1 MANGQNMTAEEF
13 TTSVAEAIAAQLK
26 IDASALVTRLVDS
39 LSKGLI
45 KEFTKKG
52 PLLAEKSKPSE
63 TSKPTEAP
71 KTAKKE
77 DTKPQKIE
85 IALPKMLE
93 TQFSKLDDISKS
105 LNKLIDNTAPTKK
118 EDQLPGLLKRLVDK
132 KPSKE
137 VVSNNKDV
145 KLAESSEKSSFKV
158 IGSSILQK
166 IFDTFKASP
175 QTNKD
180 TQTIQASPTS
190 NSSDL
195 LQKFIGNAKNPFEG
209 SSKIVN
215 DTLENFRKSLKNP
228 FQDMK
233 NPFQGSSKIV
243 NDTLENFRKSLKN
256 PFQDMKNPFEGSSV
270 IIKDTLKGF
279 KDSLKNP
286 FQDMKNPF
294 EGSSKI
300 VNDTLENFRK
310 TLKNPFQDMKNPFQ
324 GSSVII
330 KDTLKGFK
338 DSLKNPFDKF
348 NLKPTQEKV
357 ESNKDSSVSTDNKTS
372 EKSFFGI
379 FGNILQKF
387 NSAFKAPSEAKK
399 APEII
404 KPLVEIVTKEAPK
417 EVLKPTSAVPPKAE
431 APKSLL
437 EQKVEAQPV
446 IIAGIS
452 ESGLKDLSENLP
464 DIIKEGM
471 KDLIENLKEKE
482 EAKKKKEGGG
492 GFEFPGMGIIGGALG
507 VLSTIGGLFTLLY
520 GLQTDGPYKGLAK
533 LVGRGALAI
542 GDALTKPLQNF
553 IKNVGS
559 MLIDIPINMIKSA
572 GEALSKQFKT
582 FSEVATKIGSSKF
595 IAPLKEFAEGI
606 AEKLLSVPLKM
617 LSSFKSSLGDLF
629 GKVGG
634 EAVKTGLGKLSGF
647 LPKFMG
653 GLAKVFSKIPIVG
666 SLINIAFA
674 VSRFKSG
681 DYVGGGLDIL
691 SGLAVMIPGIGTGVA
706 IAIDALNAFLD
717 FKAGGIG
724 EGKKGKGAII
734 TDWVGGMVKWVGQ
747 KLYKV
752 ITFLPIV
759 GPALKSVEA
768 LTQGKWLEALKQ
780 FAYINPAFEFLG
792 AMLGDES
799 ASTTTKAIA
808 KVTGGAM
815 EWVGGISA
823 WIGEKMLDLPI
834 IGPAIKAV
842 QALFAGDF
850 TEALK
855 QFTNINPL
863 VGMLEQFLQTDTG
876 KDVSKKA
883 SGGLSKAMDFF
894 SSMKDNILSKVLE
907 FIPETVWGYPLR
919 AKVAELFGIGP
930 KANIPESAPI
940 STGAPSEPAPSVK
953 QVGDAKVKPD
963 GGLIVSSPTEG
974 ALFQTSKNDIIEENA
989 PSSKPGSIFQLN
1001 KDSGITAGPVTDD
1014 TSSPKSSS
1022 IASTAANIGNSD
1034 KILTQIANNTETT
1047 NKSLAGLANG
1057 FNVLAKSLEKLGVS
1071 VANQSPTV
1079 INNVSGGSKGS
1090 SPKVSSSQIASAGNS
1105 AISSFR
1111 SGIEASRFVPA

>member
-1 MANGQNMTAEEF
+1 MTAEEF

-52 PLLAEKSKPSE
+52 PVLAEKSKTPE
-63 TSKPTEAP
+63 
-71 KTAKKE
+71 TAKQKAE
-77 DTKPQKIE
+77 AMKLPKIE
-85 IALPKMLE
+85 VSLPKILE
-93 TQFSKLDDISKS
+93 NQFSKLDDISKS
-105 LNKLIDNTAPTKK
+105 LNKLANK
-118 EDQLPGLLKRLVDK
+118 
-132 KPSKE
+132 KE
-137 VVSNNKDV
+137 VVIDSKV
-145 KLAESSEKSSFKV
+145 QKSSDSSFGVLGSAFQKI
-158 IGSSILQK
+158 IGS
-166 IFDTFKASP
+166 
-175 QTNKD
+175 
-180 TQTIQASPTS
+180 
-190 NSSDL
+190 
-195 LQKFIGNAKNPFEG
+195 
-209 SSKIVN
+209 
-215 DTLENFRKSLKNP
+215 
-228 FQDMK
+228 
-233 NPFQGSSKIV
+233 
-243 NDTLENFRKSLKN
+243 
-256 PFQDMKNPFEGSSV
+256 
-270 IIKDTLKGF
+270 
-279 KDSLKNP
+279 
-286 FQDMKNPF
+286 
-294 EGSSKI
+294 
-300 VNDTLENFRK
+300 
-310 TLKNPFQDMKNPFQ
+310 
-324 GSSVII
+324 
-330 KDTLKGFK
+330 
-338 DSLKNPFDKF
+338 
-348 NLKPTQEKV
+348 
-357 ESNKDSSVSTDNKTS
+357 
-372 EKSFFGI
+372 
-379 FGNILQKF
+379 
-387 NSAFKAPSEAKK
+387 FKAPAEPTK

-417 EVLKPTSAVPPKAE
+417 EVLKPTSTVPPKVE

-482 EAKKKKEGGG
+482 EAKKKKEGG

-634 EAVKTGLGKLSGF
+634 EAIKTGLGKLSGF

-653 GLAKVFSKIPIVG
+653 GALKVISKVPFVG
-666 SLINIAFA
+666 SLISIGFA
-674 VSRFKSG
+674 VSRFMKG
-681 DYVGGGLDIL
+681 DVVGGGLDLL
-691 SGLAVMIPGIGTGVA
+691 SGIANAFGLAPLGW
-706 IAIDALNAFLD
+706 AIDALNAFLD
-717 FKAGGIG
+717 FKTGGIG
-724 EGKKGKGAII
+724 EGKKGKGSII
-734 TDWVGGMVKWVGQ
+734 MDWIKGMGSWLFEKAREMPFVGNLIKAGEAFSSADWAKGLVQLSRVVPGIGWVYDMIGITEEKQEAMVSKDLDAVKNLFEWIRTSIWDKVKGIVGGTVDTVKGWWN
-747 KLYKV
+747 
-752 ITFLPIV
+752 
-759 GPALKSVEA
+759 EA
-768 LTQGKWLEALKQ
+768 VN
-780 FAYINPAFEFLG
+780 F
-792 AMLGDES
+792 
-799 ASTTTKAIA
+799 
-808 KVTGGAM
+808 VTG
-815 EWVGGISA
+815 E
-823 WIGEKMLDLPI
+823 D
-834 IGPAIKAV
+834 
-842 QALFAGDF
+842 
-850 TEALK
+850 EAPVK
-855 QFTNINPL
+855 P
-863 VGMLEQFLQTDTG
+863 
-876 KDVSKKA
+876 
-883 SGGLSKAMDFF
+883 
-894 SSMKDNILSKVLE
+894 
-907 FIPETVWGYPLR
+907 
-919 AKVAELFGIGP
+919 VAP
-930 KANIPESAPI
+930 
-940 STGAPSEPAPSVK
+940 VK

-963 GGLIVSSPTEG
+963 GGLVVSSPTEG
-974 ALFQTSKNDIIEENA
+974 SLYQLGKND
-989 PSSKPGSIFQLN
+989 
-1001 KDSGITAGPVTDD
+1001 GIVAGPVTDD
-1014 TSSPKSSS
+1014 PSSPKSSS

-1079 INNVSGGSKGS
+1079 INNVSGGSKGGS
-1090 SPKVSSSQIASAGNS
+1090 SKVSSSQIASVGNS

>member
-52 PLLAEKSKPSE
+52 PLLAEKSKPAE

-71 KTAKKE
+71 KTTKKE

-93 TQFSKLDDISKS
+93 NQFSKLDDISKS
-105 LNKLIDNTAPTKK
+105 LNKLIDNTAPVKK
-118 EDQLPGLLKRLVDK
+118 EDKFPEIFKRLVDK
-132 KPSKE
+132 KPAD
-137 VVSNNKDV
+137 NKTTNTT
-145 KLAESSEKSSFKV
+145 ESSEKSSFRV
-158 IGSSILQK
+158 LGNTLQK
-166 IFDTFKASP
+166 ILNSFKSSP
-175 QTNKD
+175 QPIPQTDNTANESPNLLQNVLNNMKNPFEGSSRIVKD
-180 TQTIQASPTS
+180 TLEGFKKSLKNP
-190 NSSDL
+190 
-195 LQKFIGNAKNPFEG
+195 FEGIGNPFEG
-209 SSKIVN
+209 SSKIV
-215 DTLENFRKSLKNP
+215 
-228 FQDMK
+228 
-233 NPFQGSSKIV
+233 
-243 NDTLENFRKSLKN
+243 
-256 PFQDMKNPFEGSSV
+256 
-270 IIKDTLKGF
+270 KDTLTAFKNSLKSPF
-279 KDSLKNP
+279 EKVSVKDSEKPAEKSTAGVFGNS
-286 FQDMKNPF
+286 FQKF
-294 EGSSKI
+294 IEAFKSSYKGTPEEVKV
-300 VNDTLENFRK
+300 VN
-310 TLKNPFQDMKNPFQ
+310 
-324 GSSVII
+324 
-330 KDTLKGFK
+330 
-338 DSLKNPFDKF
+338 
-348 NLKPTQEKV
+348 KPTEGLAVSAPVEKT
-357 ESNKDSSVSTDNKTS
+357 N
-372 EKSFFGI
+372 EK
-379 FGNILQKF
+379 
-387 NSAFKAPSEAKK
+387 
-399 APEII
+399 PEQ
-404 KPLVEIVTKEAPK
+404 P
-417 EVLKPTSAVPPKAE
+417 VP
-431 APKSLL
+431 PKSLL
-437 EQKVEAQPV
+437 EEKVEAKPV

-452 ESGLKDLSENLP
+452 ESGLKDLSEHLP
-464 DIIKEGM
+464 SIIRQGMEGLF
-471 KDLIENLKEKE
+471 DFLQEDP
-482 EAKKKKEGGG
+482 KKKKEGG

-520 GLQTDGPYKGLAK
+520 GLQTEGPFKGLAK
-533 LVGRGALAI
+533 LVGKGMLAI
-542 GDALTKPLQNF
+542 GDALTKPLQSF
-553 IKNVGS
+553 IKNIGG

-572 GEALSKQFKT
+572 GENIAKHFKT
-582 FSEVATKIGSSKF
+582 FSDFASKIGSSKL
-595 IAPLKEFAEGI
+595 IAPLKDFAKNI
-606 AEKLLSVPLKM
+606 AEKLIAVPLSM
-617 LSSFKSSLGDLF
+617 FDAFKSSIGDLF

-634 EAVKTGLGKLSGF
+634 EAVQTGIGKLGGF
-647 LPKFMG
+647 AGKFLG
-653 GLAKVFSKIPIVG
+653 GLAKVLKKVPIVG
-666 SLINIAFA
+666 SLISIAFA

-691 SGLAVMIPGIGTGVA
+691 SGISTMIPGIGTGVS

-724 EGKKGKGAII
+724 EGKQGKGSII

-768 LTQGKWLEALKQ
+768 LTQGKWSEALKQ

-799 ASTTTKAIA
+799 ASTTTKAVA
-808 KVTGGAM
+808 GAARGAM
-815 EWVGGISA
+815 EWIGGMSA
-823 WIGEKMLDLPI
+823 WIGEKMLNLPI

-842 QALFAGDF
+842 QAIFAGDF
-850 TEALK
+850 SEALK
-855 QFTNINPL
+855 QFNRINPM
-863 VGMLEQFLQTDTG
+863 VGMLESFLQTDTG
-876 KDVSKKA
+876 KDISKKA

-940 STGAPSEPAPSVK
+940 TTGAPSEPTPPVK

-963 GGLIVSSPTEG
+963 GGLVVSSPTEG
-974 ALFQTSKNDIIEENA
+974 SLYQLSKND
-989 PSSKPGSIFQLN
+989 
-1001 KDSGITAGPVTDD
+1001 GIVAGPVTDD
-1014 TSSPKSSS
+1014 ASASGGSSS

-1034 KILTQIANNTETT
+1034 KILTKIAINTETT
-1047 NKSLAGLANG
+1047 NKSIAGLANG
-1057 FNVLAKSLEKLGVS
+1057 FNVLAKSLERLGVS

-1090 SPKVSSSQIASAGNS
+1090 SPKISSSQIASAGNS
-1105 AISSFR
+1105 TISSFR

>member
-52 PLLAEKSKPSE
+52 PVLAEKSKTAE
-63 TSKPTEAP
+63 
-71 KTAKKE
+71 TAKQKAE
-77 DTKPQKIE
+77 GTKLPKIE
-85 IALPKMLE
+85 ISLPKMLE
-93 TQFSKLDDISKS
+93 NQFSKIDDISKS
-105 LNKLIDNTAPTKK
+105 LNKLIDKTAPTKK
-118 EDQLPGLLKRLVDK
+118 ENQFPEIFK
-132 KPSKE
+132 KLIPKE
-137 VVSNNKDV
+137 
-145 KLAESSEKSSFKV
+145 
-158 IGSSILQK
+158 QK
-166 IFDTFKASP
+166 PDTSL
-175 QTNKD
+175 NV
-180 TQTIQASPTS
+180 
-190 NSSDL
+190 L
-195 LQKFIGNAKNPFEG
+195 GG
-209 SSKIVN
+209 
-215 DTLENFRKSLKNP
+215 TLE
-228 FQDMK
+228 
-233 NPFQGSSKIV
+233 KI
-243 NDTLENFRKSLKN
+243 L
-256 PFQDMKNPFEGSSV
+256 
-270 IIKDTLKGF
+270 
-279 KDSLKNP
+279 
-286 FQDMKNPF
+286 
-294 EGSSKI
+294 
-300 VNDTLENFRK
+300 
-310 TLKNPFQDMKNPFQ
+310 
-324 GSSVII
+324 
-330 KDTLKGFK
+330 
-338 DSLKNPFDKF
+338 
-348 NLKPTQEKV
+348 
-357 ESNKDSSVSTDNKTS
+357 ST
-372 EKSFFGI
+372 
-379 FGNILQKF
+379 
-387 NSAFKAPSEAKK
+387 FKAPSKK
-399 APEII
+399 EN
-404 KPLVEIVTKEAPK
+404 TKEA
-417 EVLKPTSAVPPKAE
+417 PKAE

-437 EQKVEAQPV
+437 EEKVEAKPV

-464 DIIKEGM
+464 DIIREGM
-471 KDLIENLKEKE
+471 KDLIENLKDKE
-482 EAKKKKEGGG
+482 EAKKKKEGGLG
-492 GFEFPGMGIIGGALG
+492 LPGLGIIGGALG

-520 GLQTDGPYKGLAK
+520 GLQTEGPYKGLAK
-533 LVGRGALAI
+533 LVGKGMLAI

-553 IKNVGS
+553 IKNIGS
-559 MLIDIPINMIKSA
+559 MLIDIPINLIKSA
-572 GEALSKQFKT
+572 GTKIANQLKT
-582 FSEVATKIGSSKF
+582 FSEFASKIGSSKLV
-595 IAPLKEFAEGI
+595 APLKDFAKGMMDRLI
-606 AEKLLSVPLKM
+606 AIPLKM
-617 LSSFKSSLGDLF
+617 FSSFKSSISGLF

-634 EAVKTGLGKLSGF
+634 GAIKTGLGKLTGF
-647 LPKFMG
+647 LPKMMG
-653 GLAKVFSKIPIVG
+653 GLLKVFKKVPIVG
-666 SLINIAFA
+666 SLISIAFA

-681 DYVGGGLDIL
+681 DYVGGGLELL
-691 SGLAVMIPGIGTGVA
+691 SGLAAMIPGVGTGVS

-724 EGKKGKGAII
+724 EGKKGKGSMI

-799 ASTTTKAIA
+799 ASTTTKVAVGFA
-808 KVTGGAM
+808 RGPM
-815 EWVGGISA
+815 EWIGGIGA
-823 WIGEKMLDLPI
+823 WIGEKMLNLPI

-850 TEALK
+850 SEALK
-855 QFTNINPL
+855 QFTHINPL

-907 FIPETVWGYPLR
+907 FIPETIWGYPLR

-940 STGAPSEPAPSVK
+940 STGAPSEPAPSVQ

-963 GGLIVSSPTEG
+963 GGLVVSSPTEG
-974 ALFQTSKNDIIEENA
+974 SLYQLSKND
-989 PSSKPGSIFQLN
+989 
-1001 KDSGITAGPVTDD
+1001 GIVAGPVTDD
-1014 TSSPKSSS
+1014 PSSPKSSS

-1079 INNVSGGSKGS
+1079 INNVSGGSKGGS
-1090 SPKVSSSQIASAGNS
+1090 SKVSSSQIASAGNS

>member
-1 MANGQNMTAEEF
+1 MTAEEF

-52 PLLAEKSKPSE
+52 PLLAEKSKTPE
-63 TSKPTEAP
+63 TSKAT
-71 KTAKKE
+71 KQDSAKL
-77 DTKPQKIE
+77 PKIE
-85 IALPKMLE
+85 ISLPKMLE
-93 TQFSKLDDISKS
+93 NQFSKIDDISKS
-105 LNKLIDNTAPTKK
+105 LNKLIDKTATVKK
-118 EDQLPGLLKRLVDK
+118 EDKFPEIFK
-132 KPSKE
+132 KLIPKEQKPDTSLNVLGGTLEKILGAFKAPSKKEE
-137 VVSNNKDV
+137 VLKEVLKPETPKAD
-145 KLAESSEKSSFKV
+145 SSLNV
-158 IGSSILQK
+158 LG
-166 IFDTFKASP
+166 
-175 QTNKD
+175 
-180 TQTIQASPTS
+180 
-190 NSSDL
+190 
-195 LQKFIGNAKNPFEG
+195 G
-209 SSKIVN
+209 
-215 DTLENFRKSLKNP
+215 TLE
-228 FQDMK
+228 
-233 NPFQGSSKIV
+233 KI
-243 NDTLENFRKSLKN
+243 L
-256 PFQDMKNPFEGSSV
+256 
-270 IIKDTLKGF
+270 
-279 KDSLKNP
+279 
-286 FQDMKNPF
+286 
-294 EGSSKI
+294 
-300 VNDTLENFRK
+300 
-310 TLKNPFQDMKNPFQ
+310 
-324 GSSVII
+324 
-330 KDTLKGFK
+330 
-338 DSLKNPFDKF
+338 
-348 NLKPTQEKV
+348 
-357 ESNKDSSVSTDNKTS
+357 
-372 EKSFFGI
+372 
-379 FGNILQKF
+379 
-387 NSAFKAPSEAKK
+387 SAFKAPSKK
-399 APEII
+399 EN
-404 KPLVEIVTKEAPK
+404 VKEAPK
-417 EVLKPTSAVPPKAE
+417 VE

-437 EQKVEAQPV
+437 EEKVEAQPV

-452 ESGLKDLSENLP
+452 ESGLKDLSKNLP

-482 EAKKKKEGGG
+482 EAKKKKEGG

-533 LVGRGALAI
+533 LVGKGMLAI

-681 DYVGGGLDIL
+681 DHVGGGLDIL

-734 TDWVGGMVKWVGQ
+734 TDWVGGMIKWVGQ

-815 EWVGGISA
+815 EWIGGISA

-855 QFTNINPL
+855 QFTHINPL

-940 STGAPSEPAPSVK
+940 TTGAPSEPAPSVQ

-963 GGLIVSSPTEG
+963 GGLVVSSPTE
-974 ALFQTSKNDIIEENA
+974 
-989 PSSKPGSIFQLN
+989 GSIFQLN

-1014 TSSPKSSS
+1014 PSAPKSSS
-1022 IASTAANIGNSD
+1022 IASTATNIGNSD

-1057 FNVLAKSLEKLGVS
+1057 FNVLAKSLERFGVS

-1079 INNVSGGSKGS
+1079 INNVSGGSKGGS
-1090 SPKVSSSQIASAGNS
+1090 SKVSSSQIASAGNS